1 MSTFLFDDIIF
12 GPVSSRR
19 LGRSLGI
26 NLLPDNFKICN
37 FNCIYCECGWT
48 ENTSFEKLRF
58 HSGKEVYVALETRLA
73 KLVDSGNRP
82 DVITFAGNGEPT
94 IHPDFAAII
103 GDTIEIRNNIAPGT
117 QIAVLSNATM
127 IHKESVFRALLTIE
141 RNILKLDSAIPETI
155 LKINQPRGKINLEKL
170 VNRMKAF
177 KGKLI
182 IQTLFLRGKY
192 MGYQVDNTTEEEI
205 KAWIELLKQI
215 APAEVMIYTF
225 HRETPATCLVRI
237 SEEELN
243 SIARKVEKEG
253 IKTLVSP

>member
-1 MSTFLFDDIIF
+1 MGTFLFNDIIF

-26 NLLPDNFKICN
+26 NLLPENHKICN

-48 ENTSFEKLRF
+48 ENTSFKELRF
-58 HSGKEVYVALETRLA
+58 HPREEVYKALETRLV
-73 KLVDSGNRP
+73 KLVDSGNGP

-94 IHPDFAAII
+94 MHPEFAGII
-103 GDTIEIRNNIAPGT
+103 RDTIEIRNKIAPNT

-127 IHKESVFRALLTIE
+127 IHKENVFQALLSVE

-155 LKINQPRGKINLEKL
+155 FKINQPKGKVDLEKL
-170 VNRMKAF
+170 RKRMQAF
-177 KGKLI
+177 NGKLI
-182 IQTLFLRGKY
+182 IQTLFFRGEY

-205 KAWIELLKQI
+205 DRWIILLKQI
-215 APAEVMIYTF
+215 RPAEVMIYTF
-225 HRETPATCLVRI
+225 HRDTPAQGLIRI

-243 SIARKVEKEG
+243 SIALKAEMEG